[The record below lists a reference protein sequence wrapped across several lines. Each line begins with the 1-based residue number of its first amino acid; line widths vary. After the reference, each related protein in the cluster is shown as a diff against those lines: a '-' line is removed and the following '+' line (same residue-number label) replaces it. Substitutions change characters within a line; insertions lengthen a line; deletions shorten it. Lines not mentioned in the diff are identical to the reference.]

1 MPFITQPTN
10 KKRKKA
16 MKQITSVFTFVTI
29 LIMSFVASAAEKPVW
44 KKQDNFSVIYTERYT
59 TQLNDIYCSAS
70 INKEGDL
77 VIFASDA
84 NFYGNTASQY
94 LRIKEGIVVED
105 RTSVTNYKGNFGSAV
120 EGGYSVFVVNIAPH
134 AHTLP
139 AHIRKKFMGTC
150 GID

>member
-59 TQLNDIYCSAS
+59 TQFNDIYCS
-70 INKEGDL
+70 
-77 VIFASDA
+77 
-84 NFYGNTASQY
+84 
-94 LRIKEGIVVED
+94 
-105 RTSVTNYKGNFGSAV
+105 
-120 EGGYSVFVVNIAPH
+120 
-134 AHTLP
+134 
-139 AHIRKKFMGTC
+139 
-150 GID
+150 